1 MDVAQAKAESQNR
14 SDTATPDAAPHGSFA
29 PAGDGESRAATAS
42 DTDPDAK
49 IGRVVSV
56 AGGQVVA
63 LLDNTAMADGTTLQI
78 GALVKMRTADS
89 TTFAI
94 VTALSIPL
102 PDQESPSGE
111 VRIAELELLG
121 EATAGADGQ
130 PTFGRGVSAFPGLG
144 DAVLATTRQDLSIV
158 YARPTSSAVRIGTLH
173 QDKAVPAYVIVDELL
188 GKHFAVLGTT
198 GSGKSCA
205 VSLILNSV
213 LAQHHNGHVLLL
225 DPHAEYVGALGDR
238 AKVLD
243 LNNLQLPFWL
253 LNFEEMVEI
262 MVGSSGKEAE
272 AEITI
277 LKEAILAAKKA
288 AGVGASSEGED
299 STPITI
305 DTPVPYTLM
314 AMIQFIDKAAGKLDR
329 PESAAPYLRLKN
341 RLDALRAD
349 KRYEFMFP
357 GLIVRDN
364 MAAILSTLYSIPV
377 RDKPVT
383 IVDLSGVPSETM
395 NVVVSVLSRMTF
407 DFALLSDRAFPVLL
421 VCEEAHRYAPQ
432 NADAGFE
439 PTKRG
444 LARIAREGRKYGV
457 SLCVVSQRPSELDA
471 GILSQCNTIFAL
483 RMSNQSDRDFVGG
496 AMTESALGL
505 LDSLPSLRNAEA
517 VVVGEGVP
525 VPGRICFD
533 DLPDDQ
539 RPLSATA
546 SFSGAWNNDVESGEF
561 LTKIVARWRLQE

>member
-1 MDVAQAKAESQNR
+1 VDVADFEQQESLDQ
-14 SDTATPDAAPHGSFA
+14 A
-29 PAGDGESRAATAS
+29 PAQNGANGAVSYAIDSEATDEADDTLAPAVDDGVR
-42 DTDPDAK
+42 

-63 LLDNTAMADGTTLQI
+63 LLNNAAMTDGKSLQI
-78 GALVKMRTADS
+78 GTLVKMHTPSS

-102 PDQESPSGE
+102 PDQDAPHSE

-121 EATAGADGQ
+121 EATAEEDAH
-130 PTFGRGVSAFPGLG
+130 PTFGRGVSVSPGLG
-144 DAVLATTRQDLSIV
+144 DDVFATTRQDLAVV
-158 YARPTSSAVRIGTLH
+158 YARPTASAVRIGTLH
-173 QDKAVPAYVIVDELL
+173 QDKAIPAYVIVDDLL

-213 LAQHHNGHVLLL
+213 LNQHHNGHVLLL

-243 LNNLQLPFWL
+243 LSNLQLPFWL
-253 LNFEEMVEI
+253 LNFEEIVEI
-262 MVGSSGKEAE
+262 MVGSRGEEAE
-272 AEITI
+272 AEISI
-277 LKEAILAAKKA
+277 LKEAILSAKKA
-288 AGVGASSEGED
+288 AAGEKEED
-299 STPITI
+299 APLTI

-314 AMIQFIDKAAGKLDR
+314 AVIQFIDKAAGQLDR

-341 RLDALRAD
+341 RIDALRAD

-407 DFALLSDRAFPVLL
+407 DFALLTDRAFPVLL

-432 NADAGFE
+432 SEEAGFE
-439 PTKRG
+439 PAKRA
-444 LARIAREGRKYGV
+444 LSRIAREGRKYGV
-457 SLCVVSQRPSELDA
+457 SLCVVSQRPSELAA
-471 GILSQCNTIFAL
+471 GILSQCNTIFAM

-496 AMTESALGL
+496 AMTESSLGL

-525 VPGRICFD
+525 VPGRICLD
-533 DLPDDQ
+533 RLPETQ
-539 RPLSATA
+539 RPLSGTA
-546 SFSGAWNNDVESGEF
+546 SFANAWHEDVESGEF
-561 LTKIVARWRLQE
+561 LNQIVARWRRQG

>member
-1 MDVAQAKAESQNR
+1 MDVAQAKAEDQNQ
-14 SDTATPDAAPHGSFA
+14 SEPDTATVDSAPHGSFA
-29 PAGDGESRAATAS
+29 PTGDDEPQAMAAGEAE
-42 DTDPDAK
+42 PDVK

-78 GALVKMRTADS
+78 GALVKMRTAAS

-121 EATAGADGQ
+121 EATSGADGQ
-130 PTFGRGVSAFPGLG
+130 MTFGRGVSAFPGLG

-243 LNNLQLPFWL
+243 LNSLQLPFWL

-277 LKEAILAAKKA
+277 LKEAILAAKKIA
-288 AGVGASSEGED
+288 AGDSED

-314 AMIQFIDKAAGKLDR
+314 AMIQFIDRAAGKLDR
-329 PESAAPYLRLKN
+329 PETAAPYLRLKN

-533 DLPDDQ
+533 DLPDNQ

>member
-1 MDVAQAKAESQNR
+1 MDVAQAR
-14 SDTATPDAAPHGSFA
+14 TDDTQDVSIPPHGSFRPSA
-29 PAGDGESRAATAS
+29 NDDARDAMATDAA
-42 DTDPDAK
+42 PDAR

-63 LLDNTAMADGTTLQI
+63 LLDNAAMADGSALQI
-78 GALVKMRTADS
+78 GALVKMRASDS

-121 EATAGADGQ
+121 EAASGADGQ
-130 PTFGRGVSAFPGLG
+130 PAFGRGVSAFPGLG

-173 QDKAVPAYVIVDELL
+173 QDKEVPAYVIVDELL

-253 LNFEEMVEI
+253 LNFEEMAEI

-272 AEITI
+272 AEIAI
-277 LKEAILAAKKA
+277 LKEAILTAKKIA
-288 AGVGASSEGED
+288 AGDSGET
-299 STPITI
+299 TPISI

-407 DFALLSDRAFPVLL
+407 DFALLSDRALPVLL

-546 SFSGAWNNDVESGEF
+546 SFSGAWSSDVESGEF
-561 LTKIVARWRLQE
+561 LNRIVARWRLQE